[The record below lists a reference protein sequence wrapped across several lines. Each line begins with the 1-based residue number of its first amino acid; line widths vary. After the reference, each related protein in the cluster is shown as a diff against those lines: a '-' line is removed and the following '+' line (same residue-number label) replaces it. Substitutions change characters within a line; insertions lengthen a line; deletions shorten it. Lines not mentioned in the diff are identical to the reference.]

1 MSQENENWLQTPV
14 RPTQFLSAFI
24 PPLHS
29 TAMNKPLLLAVFWGK
44 WFVLLCIGGSG
55 YNKIQLTFET
65 GQKNASADP
74 PDSPT
79 NMVCSVSSITALAT
93 PMAFL
98 ILRRLATAPTSIVSL
113 VKGKYALL
121 LNRERESYGVWDSP
135 WSKGD
140 ARFMNTSH
148 ACMFPYVSCIFL
160 RSGKHIYFNAHYIE
174 SVGEP

>member
-1 MSQENENWLQTPV
+1 MSQENETWLQTPV
-14 RPTQFLSAFI
+14 RPMQSLSAFI

-29 TAMNKPLLLAVFWGK
+29 KAMNKPLLLAVFWGK
-44 WFVLLCIGGSG
+44 RFVSLWIGGSG

-65 GQKNASADP
+65 GGKALENASADL

-79 NMVCSVSSITALAT
+79 NIVCSVSSITALAT

-140 ARFMNTSH
+140 LRFMNTSH
-148 ACMFPYVSCIFL
+148 ACMFTHVSCIFL
-160 RSGKHIYFNAHYIE
+160 RYGKHISRYI
-174 SVGEP
+174 SMHII

>member
-1 MSQENENWLQTPV
+1 ME
-14 RPTQFLSAFI
+14 
-24 PPLHS
+24 
-29 TAMNKPLLLAVFWGK
+29 
-44 WFVLLCIGGSG
+44 
-55 YNKIQLTFET
+55 
-65 GQKNASADP
+65 NASADP

-79 NMVCSVSSITALAT
+79 NRVCSVSSITALAT

-140 ARFMNTSH
+140 VGFMNTSH
-148 ACMFPYVSCIFL
+148 ACMFTYVSCIFL
-160 RSGKHIYFNAHYIE
+160 RYGKHIPVYFNAHNIGSNGKPQPCPHIPNANVAFSSIPWINIW
-174 SVGEP
+174 SVINTNSFLGS